1 MSTTDL
7 PAIRVSRAVYERIR
21 EMAQENHE
29 TLGGVIER
37 LVKQEEERQFWAQV
51 NADFA
56 ALRADPEAWA
66 EEVHERALWEGTLM
80 DGLDRDDAC
89 L

>member
-1 MSTTDL
+1 M
-7 PAIRVSRAVYERIR
+7 VR
-21 EMAQENHE
+21 EQHE
-29 TLGGVIER
+29 TLGAIIER
-37 LVKQEEERQFWAQV
+37 LVKQEEERHFWAQV

-66 EEVHERALWEGTLM
+66 EELHERALWDGTLM
-80 DGLDRDDAC
+80 DGLERDDTD